1 MGGQLVGELAGP
13 RVLPVEHLLEA
24 RLGGGADVVA
34 HAAEHAVRSTDGVED
49 ARRGRRRQ
57 RPAVGLRQR
66 RRHRRAEVLVRLP
79 VATLYISRRHARHCS
94 TWASTTL
101 EYWGVAGLFFAVAYI
116 VDPLAA
122 AISR

>member
-34 HAAEHAVRSTDGVED
+34 HAAQHAVRAADGVEH
-49 ARRGRRRQ
+49 ARRGRRRH

-79 VATLYISRRHARHCS
+79 VATLY
-94 TWASTTL
+94 
-101 EYWGVAGLFFAVAYI
+101 YYI
-116 VDPLAA
+116 T
-122 AISR
+122 SG